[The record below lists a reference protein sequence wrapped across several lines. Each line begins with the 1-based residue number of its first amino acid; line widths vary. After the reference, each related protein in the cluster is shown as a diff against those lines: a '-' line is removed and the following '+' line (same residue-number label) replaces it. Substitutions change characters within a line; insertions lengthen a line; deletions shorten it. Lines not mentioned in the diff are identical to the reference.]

1 MLAIRR
7 STILA
12 DARARH
18 SALSRLPHLSEVVL
32 RADDPRVE
40 RVLSVVHVGAA
51 STGVEASLADAKTVE
66 DVDAVYRDYLARG
79 AVPGYVKTDDW
90 VGRQITGG
98 GHTLDVLVL
107 SDYGSIVGPDGVP
120 FRIGKSSQGLAQEYA
135 DAFYSILPSEK
146 LLTDLENSADVKI
159 GFIPVQKS
167 GGGADDSVEAVIIA
181 NDKAIAA
188 LDKVGATE
196 SDGLLKIGFRKAYVT
211 RPNLDGS
218 YIAIHGGRWSA
229 AGGLVQPT
237 SGHAHTEPSAANDWT
252 YSDYSHG
259 IVLVSRKAKLDGVD
273 VDLRTD
279 VFGSDDPEIWG
290 LVNGERVKFDP
301 VFPNAGASSA
311 AKFSVGSMSG
321 SDESGGGGGGGGGVD
336 TTVSPT
342 PGTSGG
348 ATSPG
353 DGAPT
358 AGLSGS
364 AGGLKQKFSTLSTPS
379 KVGVVALVLL
389 VGGGI
394 AWAVI

>member
-1 MLAIRR
+1 MIAIRR

-18 SALSRLPHLSEVVL
+18 SALSRMPHLRDVVL
-32 RADDPRVE
+32 RADDPRIE
-40 RVLSVVHVGAA
+40 RVLSVVRVGA
-51 STGVEASLADAKTVE
+51 SSPGVEASLADAKTVE
-66 DVDAVYRDYLARG
+66 DVDAVYRDYLGRG
-79 AVPGYVKTDDW
+79 DVPSYVKTDDW

-107 SDYGSIVGPDGVP
+107 SDYGSIVGPDGVA

-135 DAFYSILPSEK
+135 DAFHAILPSEK

-159 GFIPVQKS
+159 GFIPVQK
-167 GGGADDSVEAVIIA
+167 GGGADDSVEAVVTA

-196 SDGLLKIGFRKAYVT
+196 NDGLLKIGYRKAFVT
-211 RPNLDGS
+211 RPNLDGGH
-218 YIAIHGGRWSA
+218 IAIHGGRWSA

-237 SGHAHTEPSAANDWT
+237 SGHAHTEPNAGNSWS

-259 IVLVSRKAKLDGVD
+259 LVLVSRKAKLDGVD

-279 VFGSDDPEIWG
+279 VFGSDDPAIYG
-290 LVNGERVKFDP
+290 LVNGEGVKFDP
-301 VFPNAGASSA
+301 VFPNAGASSIA
-311 AKFSVGSMSG
+311 SFAVGSMSG
-321 SDESGGGGGGGGGVD
+321 SDESGGGGGAGGVD

-342 PGTSGG
+342 SGTSGG
-348 ATSPG
+348 ATGPSE
-353 DGAPT
+353 GAPT
-358 AGLSGS
+358 AGI
-364 AGGLKQKFSTLSTPS
+364 AGGAGGGGVVEKFKSLSTPS
-379 KVGVVALVLL
+379 KVGVIALVLL
-389 VGGGI
+389 VGGGV